1 MAFTPTGAMRAEA
14 ERGLAWRRE
23 FGRGGTEVGIARA
36 RDISNGSNLPLD
48 TVKRMNSFFARHAV
62 DKQGQGWS
70 PGEDGYP
77 SNGRIAWALWGG
89 DPGASWAKAIVE
101 RESNNEMND
110 GDGHSYGMTVG
121 DYLSAG
127 NGRTISNVEIFK
139 AGSFRDSAGELSTW
153 EVDHLHQM
161 VDNFYK
167 LRQLDR
173 LPNVPV
179 RLDHT
184 RSIKDVVG
192 YITDLRVNGD
202 KLAADIEFT
211 DQRAMEMY
219 SSGTLRSRSIEIR
232 GYEDNSQAFHWP
244 VVAGLAFVDLPAVEG
259 LHSLADQ
266 SANSYL
272 FDDKEGSVPATNPEA
287 SVFAFNLATIGQ
299 TIDYAQ
305 VQSYVTGLE
314 SELVSLTAANSS
326 LTTEND
332 ALKLALQEH
341 AASSR
346 ASFVRGLADANKIAA
361 PQVDSLTAL
370 AQSLNDEQF
379 AAFAASYEAA
389 PVLTLLADHGNGISN
404 PTGEVGTD
412 ETARKIADFGAVIE
426 NLRKAGMS
434 DDEIART
441 NTFKQLTALKTGA

>member
-1 MAFTPTGAMRAEA
+1 MRAEA

-23 FGRGGTEVGIARA
+23 YGRGGTEIGIARA
-36 RDISNGSNLPLD
+36 RDISNGRDLPLD

-89 DPGASWAKAIVE
+89 DPGASWSKAIVE
-101 RESNNEMND
+101 RESDNEMPESD
-110 GDGHSYGMTVG
+110 THSYGMTVG
-121 DYLSAG
+121 DYLSAEDV
-127 NGRTISNVEIFK
+127 RTIRNVEIFK
-139 AGSFRDSAGELSTW
+139 AGSFRDSSGELSTW
-153 EVDHLHQM
+153 EIDHLHQM
-161 VDNFYK
+161 VDNFHQ

-202 KLAADIEFT
+202 KLVADIEFT

-259 LHSLADQ
+259 LHSLSDQ
-266 SANSYL
+266 PVASYW
-272 FDDKEGSVPATNPEA
+272 FDEKEGTVPTNNPEA
-287 SVFAFNLATIGQ
+287 SVFAFNLATVGQ

-305 VQSYVTGLE
+305 VQNYVTGLE
-314 SELVSLTAANSS
+314 AEVASLTASNFSLSS
-326 LTTEND
+326 END
-332 ALKLALQEH
+332 ALKQALQEH

-346 ASFVRGLADANKIAA
+346 ASFVRNLADTNKIAA

-389 PVLTLLADHGNGISN
+389 PILTLLADHGNGISN
-404 PTGEVGTD
+404 PTGEAND
-412 ETARKIADFGAVIE
+412 ETARKIADFTAVIE